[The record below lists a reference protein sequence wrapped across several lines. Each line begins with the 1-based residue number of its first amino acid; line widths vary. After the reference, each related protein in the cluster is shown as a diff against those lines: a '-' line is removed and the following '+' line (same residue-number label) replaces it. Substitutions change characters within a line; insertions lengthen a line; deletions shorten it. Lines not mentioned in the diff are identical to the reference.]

1 MLKQTLIKG
10 WGGGL
15 KAGMNKQIIK
25 KIGPNFTKRP
35 WHGYHVPHTYKIV
48 QQWMS
53 NGSFNKCMLNNESI
67 LKVSC
72 WYYEYSKTLPIFFKK
87 TCSLKKL
94 KFENFEIF
102 TNNIINV
109 KIAKV
114 FEYVCFE
121 ELGEILNPLALK
133 LGPIFWIANSSG
145 WWFKLYDA
153 HWFWVQK
160 KPILDPCEVV
170 LKLDSRPISSFNF

>member
-1 MLKQTLIKG
+1 MGTMSPIHTKLCNNGCPMVASTNACWI
-10 WGGGL
+10 
-15 KAGMNKQIIK
+15 MNQ
-25 KIGPNFTKRP
+25 FWRF
-35 WHGYHVPHTYKIV
+35 HVDIMNIPKHYP
-48 QQWMS
+48 
-53 NGSFNKCMLNNESI
+53 F
-67 LKVSC
+67 
-72 WYYEYSKTLPIFFKK
+72 FFKK

-94 KFENFEIF
+94 KFEIFEIF

-170 LKLDSRPISSFNF
+170 LKLDSRPISSFNFFKRTLKL